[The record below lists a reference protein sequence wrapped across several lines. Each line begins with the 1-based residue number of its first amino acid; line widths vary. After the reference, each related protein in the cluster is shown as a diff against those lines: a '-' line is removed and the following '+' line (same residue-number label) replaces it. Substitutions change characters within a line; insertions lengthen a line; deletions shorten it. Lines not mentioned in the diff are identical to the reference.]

1 MCRNIKRLRH
11 PEHAPSDQ
19 ELHDAALQF
28 VRKISGFNAPS
39 RANQDAF
46 DRAVHDVAGVARV
59 LFQSLPVTRP
69 ARHQSPAP
77 HEEAASTLGEVT
89 RGGRSSGSRNRAR

>member
-46 DRAVHDVAGVARV
+46 ERAVHDVAGTARV
-59 LFQSLPVTRP
+59 LFQSLHLTHPSGH
-69 ARHQSPAP
+69 AAP
-77 HEEAASTLGEVT
+77 S
-89 RGGRSSGSRNRAR
+89 RS